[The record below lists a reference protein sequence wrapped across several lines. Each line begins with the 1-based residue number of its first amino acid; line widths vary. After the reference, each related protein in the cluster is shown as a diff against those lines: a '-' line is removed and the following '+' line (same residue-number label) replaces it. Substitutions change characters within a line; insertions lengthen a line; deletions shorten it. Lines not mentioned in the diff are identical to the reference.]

1 MSTLVTTNISNGS
14 ETLGTT
20 YLVNGV
26 GKTWIVI
33 NGTGTVAVR
42 DSFNVSS
49 TTDNAVGKYQATLTN
64 NMNNASYLSS
74 SVACYNTVDA
84 NQYDIYISPRYA
96 GGSTDNARTTSVCR
110 YGAYDAAYIDV
121 LNVGVFILGDLA

>member
-1 MSTLVTTNISNGS
+1 MSTLVTTNISNGT

-20 YLVNGV
+20 YLVNGSS
-26 GKTWIVI
+26 KAWIVI

-49 TTDNAVGKYQATLTN
+49 TTDNAVGKYQSTLTN

-74 SVACYNTVDA
+74 GVACYGTIDA
-84 NQYDIYISPRYA
+84 NQYDLYISPRYS

-110 YGAYDAAYIDV
+110 YGAYDTAYLDV
-121 LNVGVFILGDLA
+121 LHVGVVIYGDLA